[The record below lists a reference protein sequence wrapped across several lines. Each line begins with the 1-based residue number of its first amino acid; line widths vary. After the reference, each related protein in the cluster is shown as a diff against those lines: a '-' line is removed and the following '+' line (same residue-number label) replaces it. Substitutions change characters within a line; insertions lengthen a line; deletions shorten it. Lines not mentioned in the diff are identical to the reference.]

1 MVLNDPVTSLDSCC
15 CRSTPVKASTVKQW
29 QYLFKK
35 RETVDIFKL
44 ISVQQ
49 RTQHPR
55 SICCV
60 KLLFLLGN
68 YKLWAQIDAGETTET
83 SWTQS
88 SPLALALID
97 CYRTSHNQFCWLFS
111 DCDVRIKTTLTLR
124 RWQRER
130 EAARST
136 SCALYVLRY
145 TTNTTTQHTPRG
157 IDQCVC
163 LCWRHIKCVLSL
175 PLCWASLC
183 WRASECRSVPLSK
196 HKQKN
201 I

>member
-111 DCDVRIKTTLTLR
+111 DCDVRIKTTLTLTE
-124 RWQRER
+124 RER
-130 EAARST
+130 GCT
-136 SCALYVLRY
+136 LHQLRPLRTPIHHKY
-145 TTNTTTQHTPRG
+145 YNTTHTP
-157 IDQCVC
+157 
-163 LCWRHIKCVLSL
+163 WH
-175 PLCWASLC
+175 
-183 WRASECRSVPLSK
+183 RSVCVFVLAS
-196 HKQKN
+196 H
-201 I
+201 